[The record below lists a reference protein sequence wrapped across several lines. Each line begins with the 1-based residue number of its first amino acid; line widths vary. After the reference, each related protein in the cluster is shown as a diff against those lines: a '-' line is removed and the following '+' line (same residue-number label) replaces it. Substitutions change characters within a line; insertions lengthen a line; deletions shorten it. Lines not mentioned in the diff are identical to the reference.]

1 MAEISGFVV
10 IDANNVAGWPEGM
23 PFNQVNNAERKDEGL
38 LARWYQ
44 DTNVVFP
51 PRSRSYGARPPH
63 PRLLRTC
70 VPTAITTA
78 PLD

>member
-10 IDANNVAGWPEGM
+10 IDANNVAGWPKGM

-51 PRSRSYGARPPH
+51 PVV
-63 PRLLRTC
+63 
-70 VPTAITTA
+70 VPTALGRRT
-78 PLD
+78 LVC